1 MNDFATGAAYELLS
15 QHKRQAQ
22 FRSLAPNFPVTDLSH
37 AYDIQDALVTR
48 LLQEQ
53 ATTAVGYKI
62 GLTSP
67 RMQEMCGTN
76 QPIAGVI
83 AANRILR
90 SPARLHTN
98 KFGRLGIEF
107 EICVRLA
114 SDLPRN
120 GRAVTR
126 DDVEAVVGSVAA
138 AFEIIDDRNAE
149 YAGLDILSVVADNSW
164 NDGAILGEFHSSWP
178 DLANVEARLDRDHTK
193 VDSGWGH
200 EILGHPFESV
210 AWLANHLAARGR
222 TLRAGQLV
230 MTGSILRTLFPKVGE
245 TYRLDIGPIG
255 NVEVTIAD

>member
-1 MNDFATGAAYELLS
+1 MSDYATGAAYELLS
-15 QHKRQAQ
+15 QHKRKAR
-22 FRSLAPNFPVTDLSH
+22 FHSLAPTFPITDLSR
-37 AYDIQDALVTR
+37 AYDVQDALVTR

-67 RMQEMCGTN
+67 RMQEMCGTD

-90 SPARLHTN
+90 SPARLHAN
-98 KFGRLGIEF
+98 NYGRLGLEF

-114 SDLPRN
+114 SDLPRS
-120 GRAVTR
+120 GRPVTR
-126 DDVEAVVGSVAA
+126 ADAEAAIGSVAA
-138 AFEIIDDRNAE
+138 AFEIIDDRDAD
-149 YAGLDILSVVADNSW
+149 YKGLDILSVVADNSW

-178 DLANVEARLDRDHTK
+178 DLANVEARLDLDHVK
-193 VDSGWGH
+193 IDSGWGH

-210 AWLANHLAARGR
+210 AWVANHLAERGR

-255 NVEVTIAD
+255 NVEVTIAV